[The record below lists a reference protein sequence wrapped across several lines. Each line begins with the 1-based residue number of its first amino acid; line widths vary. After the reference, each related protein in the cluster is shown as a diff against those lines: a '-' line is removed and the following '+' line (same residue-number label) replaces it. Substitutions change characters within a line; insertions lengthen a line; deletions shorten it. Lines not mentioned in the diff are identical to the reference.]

1 MDLLKYH
8 NHMNDVSFNG
18 FSEKE
23 LNLFFSLIFLAKEK
37 GVTKLVIPFS
47 ELKELAV
54 GDKNRERFLK
64 NLENVNS
71 KLIKL
76 GHRVE
81 IGNKIHIFS
90 LFNVFTI
97 DQDTDELIVQ
107 VNEIFSYMLNDLVGN
122 FTKFDLIEFVSLKSA
137 YSKNMFKLLKQWES
151 ARIKEFKINDF
162 RDILNIPQGFTM
174 SKINERV
181 LNPILME
188 LSEYFP
194 NLKLEKIKTGRSVT
208 SLKFTWNR
216 KNEKIEPKKVNN
228 VIDIIEIE
236 ISEKLNQAIE
246 KAKKNRFIEKLL
258 TIDNIEILTQMFQE
272 NDLIKGLLWAY
283 KEVRQDISTLNYLIK
298 TIRTG
303 AEKKEKKIVV
313 KKSEEKQEDIFNK
326 TFEEIPL
333 NFEKENSQN
342 ELVSLDQNIEPQKI
356 TKEEYENLYKI
367 YLKENNIRNL
377 KSVRKGFDLSN
388 KSKYKVV
395 EDEPQEKIY
404 HADELPKEKL
414 LSKSGKE
421 LKGMPL
427 LMRLR
432 KLAKDMQISIQYKD
446 EIIKGNL

>member
-151 ARIKEFKINDF
+151 AKTKEFKINEF
-162 RDILNIPQGFTM
+162 RDILNIPLGFTM

-181 LNPILME
+181 LNPILIE
-188 LSEYFP
+188 LSEHFP
-194 NLKLEKIKTGRSVT
+194 NLKLEKIKTGKKVT
-208 SLKFTWNR
+208 SLKFTWSR
-216 KNEKIEPKKVNN
+216 KTEKIEPKKIDD

-236 ISEKLNQAIE
+236 ISEELNQAIE

-283 KEVRQDISTLNYLIK
+283 KEVRQDVSTLNYLVK

-303 AEKKEKKIVV
+303 AEKKEKKLVV
-313 KKSEEKQEDIFNK
+313 KKSEKNQDK

-333 NFEKENSQN
+333 NFEKESPKD
-342 ELVSLDQNIEPQKI
+342 ELVNLDQKIEPQKI

-367 YLKENNIRNL
+367 YLKENSIRNL

-388 KSKYKVV
+388 KSKYIII
-395 EDEPQEKIY
+395 EDEPKEKIY
-404 HADELPKEKL
+404 RADELPKEKL
-414 LSKSGKE
+414 LSKTGKE

-432 KLAKDMQISIQYKD
+432 KLAKDMQISIQYKE
-446 EIIKGNL
+446 EIIKGD

>member
-37 GVTKLVIPFS
+37 RVTKLIIPFS

-162 RDILNIPQGFTM
+162 RDILNIPKGFTM

-181 LNPILME
+181 LNPILTE

-208 SLKFTWNR
+208 SLKFSWSGKVEKVEHR
-216 KNEKIEPKKVNN
+216 KVDD

-236 ISEKLNQAIE
+236 ISEQLNQAIE

-258 TIDNIEILTQMFQE
+258 TIDNIEILTQMFSE
-272 NDLIKGLLWAY
+272 NDLVKGLIWAY
-283 KEVRQDISTLNYLIK
+283 KEVRQDVSTLNYLVK

-303 AEKKEKKIVV
+303 AEKKEKKLVV
-313 KKSEEKQEDIFNK
+313 KKVEKKQENIFD
-326 TFEEIPL
+326 EVPL
-333 NFEKENSQN
+333 KF
-342 ELVSLDQNIEPQKI
+342 
-356 TKEEYENLYKI
+356 
-367 YLKENNIRNL
+367 
-377 KSVRKGFDLSN
+377 
-388 KSKYKVV
+388 
-395 EDEPQEKIY
+395 
-404 HADELPKEKL
+404 
-414 LSKSGKE
+414 
-421 LKGMPL
+421 
-427 LMRLR
+427 
-432 KLAKDMQISIQYKD
+432 
-446 EIIKGNL
+446 